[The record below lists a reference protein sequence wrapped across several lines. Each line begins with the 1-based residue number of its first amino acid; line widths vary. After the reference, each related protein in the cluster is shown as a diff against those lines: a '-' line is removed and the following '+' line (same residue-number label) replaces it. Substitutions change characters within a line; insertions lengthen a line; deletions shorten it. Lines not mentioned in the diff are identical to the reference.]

1 MLSKHVKWKIIE
13 MYTWNFEGKE
23 GINIV
28 LSYAAL
34 LRIFSPRR
42 SRLHLQI
49 GVFNV
54 LLVIAF
60 FIKFYIMLTCK
71 MGMFPVCYKMSKLS
85 NVYYFNM
92 AEFANNLLKS
102 CFSRGKLA
110 VCYLQQLFAKYMAL
124 TAVIVDE
131 VNKVRS
137 WQVQKNNKTLL
148 LMTYPNQCFSVCIL
162 LICNGFGKCCYAFV
176 PIRYTE
182 SFLVKAMRDATAVVG
197 A

>member
-1 MLSKHVKWKIIE
+1 M
-13 MYTWNFEGKE
+13 
-23 GINIV
+23 

-34 LRIFSPRR
+34 LHIFSPRR

-110 VCYLQQLFAKYMAL
+110 VICSSCLPNTGHSLLSLWM
-124 TAVIVDE
+124 
-131 VNKVRS
+131 RS
-137 WQVQKNNKTLL
+137 IRFGADRFKRTIKL
-148 LMTYPNQCFSVCIL
+148 CF
-162 LICNGFGKCCYAFV
+162 
-176 PIRYTE
+176 
-182 SFLVKAMRDATAVVG
+182 
-197 A
+197 